1 MEVAAKGMKDVADID
16 VLERWPVQSTVR
28 PRVAVFIGI
37 DELLARL
44 FLRHAE
50 VLQNLVDTVH
60 CVSVSLV
67 KLAEK
72 PQHKIEVRGIPCIV
86 DECQCRSVGS

>member
-1 MEVAAKGMKDVADID
+1 MTAKGMEDVADID

-28 PRVAVFIGI
+28 PRVAVVIGI

-50 VLQNLVDTVH
+50 VLQNLVDTFH
-60 CVSVSLV
+60 ISATLV
-67 KLAEK
+67 Y
-72 PQHKIEVRGIPCIV
+72 
-86 DECQCRSVGS
+86 S